1 MSSSPSYLI
10 TPSQLF
16 SMAVPSSKSAG
27 LDKEI
32 NIDNKIEETNTKM
45 ENERLKLRIKG
56 VGKSILRKDQIH
68 NVTRKLIIVEME

>member
-1 MSSSPSYLI
+1 
-10 TPSQLF
+10 
-16 SMAVPSSKSAG
+16 MAVPSSKSAG